1 MKENELIASN
11 EGANEPNSHTREPF
25 FIVPSR
31 VFELDLNPYE
41 LSVLFYLMM
50 RADNETHTC
59 FPSEK
64 GIARACGMGKTSV
77 GKNIKS
83 LAEKGIIEKQAKY
96 QQSKNGLMRQTANNY
111 KINIYIPP
119 RDRGDIATQQPPY
132 HKTTPPISPHDRE
145 INKTKP
151 NITKNN
157 ITISTITTA
166 EAVGENE
173 RKSFLDLKGFWF
185 ENLKKE
191 KGMDQEEIL
200 LLDKALDHLWFKRG
214 AEYEGQKY
222 TQNELWGLLCDK
234 CTPEILA
241 SSVEFLLASKEPVR
255 SPVAYL
261 GKCILGGVVKGFS
274 EYKVRE
280 PKGNNGPKTK
290 KAIPPSAVDS
300 EESSFDVNDFFTA
313 AMRSTYG
320 EDFKF

>member
-1 MKENELIASN
+1 MKQDEVKIE
-11 EGANEPNSHTREPF
+11 REPF

-151 NITKNN
+151 NITKTN
-157 ITISTITTA
+157 ITIPTLTTA
-166 EAVGENE
+166 AATVDEEKRFSFLELKRNCLEILKNE
-173 RKSFLDLKGFWF
+173 RGFDE
-185 ENLKKE
+185 ENL
-191 KGMDQEEIL
+191 L
-200 LLDKALDHLWFKRG
+200 LLDRAIEHLWFKSS
-214 AEYEGQKY
+214 AEYEGKKY
-222 TQNELWGLLCDK
+222 SQDELRALLGEK
-234 CTPEILA
+234 TTPEILVA
-241 SSVEFLLASKEPVR
+241 SVEFLSASKEPVR

-261 GKCILGGVVKGFS
+261 GKCILGGIVNGFL
-274 EYKVRE
+274 EYKKPQNVYAKSDISS
-280 PKGNNGPKTK
+280 PKKPMSTEVYNG
-290 KAIPPSAVDS
+290 
-300 EESSFDVNDFFTA
+300 ESTFDVNDFFSA
-313 AMRSTYG
+313 AMRGTYG
-320 EDFKF
+320 GDFEV

>member
-1 MKENELIASN
+1 M
-11 EGANEPNSHTREPF
+11 PHNSPR
-25 FIVPSR
+25 I
-31 VFELDLNPYE
+31 
-41 LSVLFYLMM
+41 
-50 RADNETHTC
+50 
-59 FPSEK
+59 
-64 GIARACGMGKTSV
+64 
-77 GKNIKS
+77 IK
-83 LAEKGIIEKQAKY
+83 
-96 QQSKNGLMRQTANNY
+96 R
-111 KINIYIPP
+111 
-119 RDRGDIATQQPPY
+119 
-132 HKTTPPISPHDRE
+132 HPPISPHDRE

-185 ENLKKE
+185 ENLKQE

-261 GKCILGGVVKGFS
+261 GKCILGGVVKGFLK
-274 EYKVRE
+274 YKKIDAKENAVSDMTE
-280 PKGNNGPKTK
+280 KSTS
-290 KAIPPSAVDS
+290 SAVDS

-313 AMRSTYG
+313 AMRNTYG